1 MREARFG
8 YDHSD
13 TLKSRGNL
21 ARAYVEQPDVMAGI
35 EKGTR
40 DHQQPERDPVAF
52 PEVLCDG
59 LVGGGV
65 IRRIFISGVQWW
77 SCAAGLIHL
86 DRGGC
91 YNCCNQK
98 ITQGTDPCRTTV
110 RARSRDGSPA

>member
-1 MREARFG
+1 LRSSQRSSRTTRQSRGGLSASFLGRVREARFG

-59 LVGGGV
+59 LVGGV
-65 IRRIFISGVQWW
+65 
-77 SCAAGLIHL
+77 
-86 DRGGC
+86 
-91 YNCCNQK
+91 
-98 ITQGTDPCRTTV
+98 
-110 RARSRDGSPA
+110 

>member
-1 MREARFG
+1 LGRVREARFG

-59 LVGGGV
+59 LVGGV
-65 IRRIFISGVQWW
+65 
-77 SCAAGLIHL
+77 
-86 DRGGC
+86 
-91 YNCCNQK
+91 
-98 ITQGTDPCRTTV
+98 
-110 RARSRDGSPA
+110 